1 MTIYN
6 LRMKNKKMNNINSP
20 SAMENT
26 LNSTNMKKALFFLLV
41 SGLILTNG
49 FAQTNSFPSSG
60 NAGIGTTSPAAPLEI
75 NTTLNAGD
83 PFFQFGNSQ
92 QYNQVVFRDRD
103 IASFL
108 FGVQANQIKIGAQGN
123 EHKIMS
129 IQYNA
134 QNIELWPTVAINSP
148 SNILINAGQNVG
160 IGSTNPQYKLDVN
173 GVINATGININGT
186 SIGNIS
192 SLWSSGSNGIYY
204 NSGNVGIGTTTPNA
218 PLEIGVTRN
227 AGDAI
232 FQFGNAQQNGQIIF
246 RDRDVA
252 SFLFGVQ
259 ANQVKIGA
267 QGNEHKIMS
276 IQSNAQNFELWP
288 TVAINSPNNILINA
302 GQNVGIGT
310 TSPQSKLDI
319 NGTAHVAGT
328 VSFDSDLALGGNLS
342 VTGTLQTSGSLSAG
356 CVSTACLNV
365 SGTTTIDKISTSVL
379 QTDSIHAGNRIE
391 VGHSVIINGTSANP
405 FSYDEIY
412 TDNLSPHN
420 DLYIQTPHQFGI
432 TKFNNTIINANN
444 NQFVGIG
451 TTSPASKFEVVAPNP
466 AFIPTPIVTDPIKIA
481 DFADYYNNGS
491 ILEVRSRSNSLDLN
505 TVTNDLTF
513 SSSGTEFMRL
523 NTSGSFG
530 IGTSTP
536 LNTLDVFGSL
546 AVGTY
551 AGLSTA
557 PLNGAIISGNV
568 GIGTSDPQQI
578 LQVNGP
584 ILLNA
589 ITNGS
594 YNSNTSLFFGAEY
607 AKNASPNNHFGK
619 WGIQYVPVHGNFGA
633 IDANSQGGLNFWIPF
648 DPDDLNNVGN
658 AYLFIADG
666 VLKNNVNMPNGS
678 GGVTPSTV
686 TTNGYVGIGT
696 ADPSYKLDV
705 AGVVN
710 AQNYLQNGQPLS
722 SSQWTNYTPG
732 INTNTLNGQ
741 ATNLNASDIYYEGR
755 VTIGMPHQT
764 ANLPQSSADNYTLFV
779 GAGILTEHC
788 RVALQTS
795 ASWSDYVF
803 NKDYKLKSV
812 SDLKEYVNKNH
823 HLPGVPSA
831 EEVAKNGIDVA
842 QMDAKLL
849 EKIEELTLYIIQM
862 KNEINGLHEQVNNLK
877 QSNSTAV
884 H

>member
-6 LRMKNKKMNNINSP
+6 LRMKNKKTTIINPP
-20 SAMENT
+20 SAMEHNF
-26 LNSTNMKKALFFLLV
+26 NKKNMTKKLFFVLAMGLLITKA
-41 SGLILTNG
+41 G
-49 FAQTNSFPSSG
+49 AQTNSFPSSG

-83 PFFQFGNSQ
+83 PVFQFGNAQ
-92 QYNQVVFRDRD
+92 QNGQIIFRDRD

-186 SIGNIS
+186 SIGSIS
-192 SLWSSGSNGIYY
+192 SIWSSGSNGIYY

-232 FQFGNAQQNGQIIF
+232 FQFGNPQQNGQIIF

-252 SFLFGVQ
+252 SFIFGVQ
-259 ANQVKIGA
+259 ASQVKIGA

-328 VSFDSDLALGGNLS
+328 ASFDSDLALGGNLS
-342 VTGTLQTSGSLSAG
+342 VTGTLQSSGSLSAS

-365 SGTTTIDKISTSVL
+365 SGT
-379 QTDSIHAGNRIE
+379 
-391 VGHSVIINGTSANP
+391 
-405 FSYDEIY
+405 FS
-412 TDNLSPHN
+412 TDNLKVNHNASADTLISGRVKGTNGSVHFGDASIVVDYVNMQLYNDGVNPSAGGFTAILPH
-420 DLYIQTPHQFGI
+420 G
-432 TKFNNTIINANN
+432 
-444 NQFVGIG
+444 VGIG
-451 TTSPASKFEVVAPNP
+451 QYANAWSDNSVVIGGTQTKPLSNGAAGTSPF
-466 AFIPTPIVTDPIKIA
+466 T
-481 DFADYYNNGS
+481 
-491 ILEVRSRSNSLDLN
+491 NSLMVGFN
-505 TVTNDLTF
+505 TVGPTLFVGPGD
-513 SSSGTEFMRL
+513 
-523 NTSGSFG
+523 GSA
-530 IGTSTP
+530 
-536 LNTLDVFGSL
+536 N
-546 AVGTY
+546 
-551 AGLSTA
+551 
-557 PLNGAIISGNV
+557 SGNV
-568 GIGTSDPQQI
+568 GIGTTTPSAKFNVVAPHGIPVSTVSEIECPGGSLFCSARYPVFTVNSLDASGNVTNTRFTVNHDGFVGVGTDNPLAS
-578 LQVNGP
+578 LQVNGS
-584 ILLNA
+584 ISVDA
-589 ITNGS
+589 
-594 YNSNTSLFFGAEY
+594 YNSGKAGNFDGNVSLLFGQESAP
-607 AKNASPNNHFGK
+607 AGIGK
-619 WGIQYVPVHGNFGA
+619 WGIQYVPVGPKAGSLSST
-633 IDANSQGGLNFWIPF
+633 SQGGLNFWVPF
-648 DPDDLNNVGN
+648 DPDDINYVGN

-666 VLKNNVNMPNGS
+666 IQKTNVNMPDGS
-678 GGVTPSTV
+678 GGVTQSTV

-710 AQNYLQNGQPLS
+710 AQNYFQNGQPLK
-722 SSQWTNYTPG
+722 SSQWANYSCGTNSTDDIFYYTG
-732 INTNTLNGQ
+732 TNG
-741 ATNLNASDIYYEGR
+741 SGK
-755 VTIGMPHQT
+755 VSIGFPCSEP
-764 ANLPQSSADNYTLFV
+764 LPSSALAAGDPTKDYHLYV
-779 GAGILTEHC
+779 KGGILTEHV
-788 RVALQTS
+788 RVAIDNS
-795 ASWSDYVF
+795 ANWKDNVF
-803 NKDYKLKSV
+803 APDYKLKSI
-812 SDLKEYVNKNH
+812 SDLKEFINKNH
-823 HLPGVPSA
+823 HLPNIPSA
-831 EEVAKNGIDVA
+831 EEVVKDGIDVGE
-842 QMDAKLL
+842 MNAKLL
-849 EKIEELTLYIIQM
+849 GKVEELTLYIIEM
-862 KNEINGLHEQVNNLK
+862 KNQLNAMNAEMTKLK
-877 QSNSTAV
+877 EDKAST